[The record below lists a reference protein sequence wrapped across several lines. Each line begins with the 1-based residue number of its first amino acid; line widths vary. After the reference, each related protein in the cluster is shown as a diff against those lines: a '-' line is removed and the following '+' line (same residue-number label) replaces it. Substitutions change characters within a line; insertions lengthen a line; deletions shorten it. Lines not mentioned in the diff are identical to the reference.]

1 MAITTEVQNAINITV
16 LALVCWRENRGGTPQ
31 PQAMQSVANV
41 VMNRVKANK
50 SDAYTE
56 CTRHLQ
62 FSSITAPGDPQLD
75 LWPNEADPH
84 WQQAL
89 LLAQDAETGNLE
101 DITNGST
108 IYYAPAAMAANAVV
122 PYTLP
127 NGTQTVFPKDWNQ
140 SAVSYQCEIAN
151 QLFFREA

>member
-1 MAITTEVQNAINITV
+1 MSVQDVAIG
-16 LALVCWRENRGGTPQ
+16 ALCAWRENRGGQPQ
-31 PQAMQSVANV
+31 PDAMQSVLNV
-41 VMNRVKANK
+41 LVNRAKQRGT
-50 SDAYTE
+50 DIYTE
-56 CTRHLQ
+56 ATRKLQ
-62 FSSITAPGDPQLD
+62 FSSLTAPGDPQLD